1 MFKNKQNRK
10 IDLSQLQYMTEED
23 LTANR
28 VTLNNIRNN
37 YPHTKKSDLEAY
49 KLLYALNFKNLNEY
63 EKMSLE
69 SIIKTLIERE
79 DEKIKLALKYIE
91 ECQNQK

>member
-1 MFKNKQNRK
+1 MFSNKRTRK
-10 IDLSQLQYMTEED
+10 IDLSQLQYLTDED
-23 LTANR
+23 LTANV
-28 VTLNNIRNN
+28 VTLDNIRKD

-63 EKMSLE
+63 EKNSLE
-69 SIIKTLIERE
+69 SIIKILTERQ

-91 ECQNQK
+91 ECQNQE

>member
-1 MFKNKQNRK
+1 MFTNKRNRK
-10 IDLSQLQYMTEED
+10 IDLSQLQYITEKD
-23 LTANR
+23 LTANV
-28 VTLNNIRNN
+28 VTLDNVRKN